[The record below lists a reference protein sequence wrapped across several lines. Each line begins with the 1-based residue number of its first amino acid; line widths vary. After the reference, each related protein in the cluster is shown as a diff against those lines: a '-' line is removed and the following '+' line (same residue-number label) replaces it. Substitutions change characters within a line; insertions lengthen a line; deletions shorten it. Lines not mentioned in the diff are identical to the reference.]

1 MKVLHLSN
9 VIGHQ
14 KGGGIHEVVFN
25 LYKYQ
30 GNYCVEPHIWYLGN
44 VEDAS
49 SMGLTKNI
57 ECLDTYGNSKHGVL
71 KDLFK
76 LSSDE
81 AIGFD
86 ILHQHGLWTPVSMY
100 SYKLKKQINLKKVV
114 QPHGFLMPYSRNLSK
129 RKKQI
134 AFSLFE
140 RSNLKSADMLVAC
153 AKDEALV
160 LRELFPDKD
169 ISIIPNG
176 IPDEFYNTKRRNIDA
191 YRKRRLLFL
200 SQIIPVK
207 GLERVI
213 RSISE
218 IGLDKFRD
226 WEFIIAGY
234 EDADYKSVLEKMIH
248 ELNLGAVI
256 KFIGPKFGA
265 DKIETFDNAD
275 VFVLPSYSEN
285 FAIVVAEALSR
296 GLPVL
301 TTTGAPW
308 KELESNNCG
317 FWVDNTDLGIK
328 EGILQ
333 ILRTSE
339 EELKNMG
346 SRGKKLILENYLWSR
361 SSLKTVEMYKWMI
374 NGGQRPSFINNF

>member
-14 KGGGIHEVVFN
+14 KGGGIHEVVSN

-30 GNYCVEPHIWYLGN
+30 GNYCVEPHIWYLGYP
-44 VEDAS
+44 EDAS
-49 SMGLTKNI
+49 SIGLAKNI

-76 LSSDE
+76 LSTDE

-100 SYKLKKQINLKKVV
+100 SCKLKKQINLKKVV

-134 AFSLFE
+134 AYSLFE
-140 RSNLKSADMLVAC
+140 KSNLESADMLVAC
-153 AKDEALV
+153 AKDEARV
-160 LRELFPDKD
+160 LRELFPYKD

-176 IPDEFYNTKRRNIDA
+176 ISDEFHNTERRNSYA
-191 YRKRRLLFL
+191 CRKRRLLFL
-200 SQIIPVK
+200 SQVIPVK

-213 RSISE
+213 NSISE
-218 IGLDKFRD
+218 IGLDKFRE

-234 EDADYKSVLEKMIH
+234 ENADYKSFLEKLIH

-256 KFIGPKFGA
+256 KIIGPRFGI
-265 DKIETFDNAD
+265 DKMEMFDNAD
-275 VFVLPSYSEN
+275 AFVLPSYSEN
-285 FAIVVAEALSR
+285 FGIVVAEALSR

-301 TTTGAPW
+301 TTKGTPW
-308 KELESNNCG
+308 QELETNNCG
-317 FWVDNTDLGIK
+317 FWVDNTERGIQG
-328 EGILQ
+328 GIMQ
-333 ILRTSE
+333 ILESSE

-346 SRGKKLILENYLWSR
+346 SRGKKLVSENYLWSK
-361 SSLKTVEMYKWMI
+361 SSKKTVEMYNWMI
-374 NGGQRPSFINNF
+374 YGGQKPSFINNF